1 MKIIVFI
8 ALLISFSLSL
18 LSSTIKSGQM
28 ISCDSSN
35 EDFTLTSNG
44 LSNNLYLLLFT
55 HENIEAPFDTE
66 ITCPY
71 YDSSAKNWT
80 SKDYVNLM
88 NSKSGSCS
96 ISFNL
101 KEGDR
106 GNFFIYDFQAK
117 YKIKLKNKY
126 GNIKA
131 RSYWFTHLDNFDESI
146 SKLTFLV
153 PNFRTNSTITF
164 EYEQI
169 YENFKNPF
177 QVCHEG
183 TCKENVTTYDFK
195 QGQSYEIYVKLQEI
209 DTYEGEYG
217 LPPFTF
223 YAQDYNDIYS
233 NDDIEAIY
241 DKTNNNQKKIIIN
254 KFIYLLLVLLL
265 I

>member
-35 EDFTLTSNG
+35 EDFTLPSNR

-126 GNIKA
+126 GNINA
-131 RSYWFTHLDNFDESI
+131 QHDS
-146 SKLTFLV
+146 
-153 PNFRTNSTITF
+153 ST
-164 EYEQI
+164 YQI
-169 YENFKNPF
+169 
-177 QVCHEG
+177 
-183 TCKENVTTYDFK
+183 
-195 QGQSYEIYVKLQEI
+195 
-209 DTYEGEYG
+209 
-217 LPPFTF
+217 
-223 YAQDYNDIYS
+223 
-233 NDDIEAIY
+233 
-241 DKTNNNQKKIIIN
+241 
-254 KFIYLLLVLLL
+254 
-265 I
+265 